1 LEKFLARQSIFNSE
15 RIVYGYE
22 LLFRSGPENF
32 FSHPQPDL
40 ACISAADNLFLI
52 GIERLRQGRRAFIN
66 CTREFLVRDYL
77 TLLPKDRI
85 VIEVL
90 ENVSPDEK
98 VIAACRRLKQAG
110 YLIALDD
117 FRDCPAWHPLV
128 LLADFIKADILATA
142 QAEQLRL
149 AETFAR
155 TSIRLVAEKVETY
168 EDFQRTLGWG
178 YSYFQGYFFSRPQ
191 MLSHHDIP
199 ACKLNS
205 LRIPQ
210 AANQNHIDLA
220 RIAEQI
226 KSEAS
231 MSYRLLRY
239 LNSPLFFLVAEIHSI
254 EHALS
259 LLGERGVRKWVPLVA
274 VACMGDGKPEEL
286 MVLPL
291 IRARFCE
298 LLAPCARLA
307 NASNDLFLLGL
318 LLAMDAI
325 LDMKIADILQEIAIG
340 SEIRDALLGKK
351 NPLREVFN
359 IALLYEA
366 GSWEAIDE
374 AAARLRI
381 SGDVIPSL
389 FLHAVEWARQFM
401 TGQGETEIE
410 RS

>member
-1 LEKFLARQSIFNSE
+1 VIALHGTRWFCWRILSRSIFWQPLRENSFGWPKHLLE
-15 RIVYGYE
+15 RP
-22 LLFRSGPENF
+22 SASWPKK
-32 FSHPQPDL
+32 SKPTK
-40 ACISAADNLFLI
+40 IS
-52 GIERLRQGRRAFIN
+52 
-66 CTREFLVRDYL
+66 
-77 TLLPKDRI
+77 
-85 VIEVL
+85 
-90 ENVSPDEK
+90 S
-98 VIAACRRLKQAG
+98 
-110 YLIALDD
+110 AL
-117 FRDCPAWHPLV
+117 
-128 LLADFIKADILATA
+128 
-142 QAEQLRL
+142 
-149 AETFAR
+149 
-155 TSIRLVAEKVETY
+155 
-168 EDFQRTLGWG
+168 LGWG

-205 LRIPQ
+205 LRILQ

-298 LLAPCARLA
+298 LLAPCAGLA

-366 GSWEAIDE
+366 GSWEAID
-374 AAARLRI
+374 
-381 SGDVIPSL
+381 
-389 FLHAVEWARQFM
+389 
-401 TGQGETEIE
+401 
-410 RS
+410 